1 MDRFYGNL
9 SRGFSAS
16 HSLQHA
22 KIDLIQLGY
31 DDPHFWAPF
40 VLNGQS
46 RLRID
51 LAN

>member
-16 HSLQHA
+16 RSLQRA
-22 KIDLIQLGY
+22 KIDLIHQGY
-31 DDPHFWAPF
+31 ADPRFWAPF

-46 RLRID
+46 RLTID